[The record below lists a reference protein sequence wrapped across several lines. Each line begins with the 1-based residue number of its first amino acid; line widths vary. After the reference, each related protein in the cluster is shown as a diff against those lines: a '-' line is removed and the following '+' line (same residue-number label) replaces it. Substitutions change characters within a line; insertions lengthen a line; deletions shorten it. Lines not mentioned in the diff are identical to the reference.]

1 MKAKKD
7 TRTAEERKKVL
18 KRALREAG
26 LDAYTPAIVPGTAAV
41 PPVPIAPVD
50 PAGPNAPED
59 PERVVM
65 KVTPESRLALDPQL
79 CLKNDVDR
87 AVLITR
93 PQPLSYDKGYA
104 VRLLH
109 PGEAVLLSLFDGDRT
124 VRDVVKL
131 WADLSG
137 KVSETAAADVDR
149 LLAFHT
155 TGESAELGVF
165 VEVDERNRCAVRQY
179 DPMDFVMPASRVNL
193 TDPRLRKPYAV
204 SYLPTLFCPQKC
216 VYCNARPSP
225 RPEDDLIPLA
235 RLQEIFAELRGIGV
249 EVIRLTGGD
258 PFARKDMFDVLESV
272 FEEGMVPDI
281 PTRLGLTYYE
291 ALRLKDMGVKLVQV
305 SLDTTDPTILDRMVG
320 VKGYHHRVFRMFDN
334 LRHAGLSVRVNTVLT
349 PMNAATIG
357 RLIDFLGG
365 LGNVSKLMLAPYGRS
380 LFCNRGEVFLD
391 ADDRALVDL
400 QTNDRAPLYPQ
411 MRIALDGERAKC
423 TANRHGFSILPDG
436 RVTVC
441 EELYDDPNFVIG
453 DLRSQSVMEAWTS
466 PCARS
471 LALPWEMEEPAGSC
485 RTCRLAGSN

>member
-1 MKAKKD
+1 MRNKKD
-7 TRTAEERKKVL
+7 TRTAEEKKKAL
-18 KRALREAG
+18 KTALRQAG
-26 LDAYTPAIVPGTAAV
+26 LDAYSPAFPPEPAAV
-41 PPVPIAPVD
+41 AE
-50 PAGPNAPED
+50 G
-59 PERVVM
+59 PERVGVP
-65 KVTPESRLALDPQL
+65 VTPESRLALDPQL

-93 PQPLSYDKGYA
+93 PQPLSCDKGYA

-109 PGEAVLLSLFDGDRT
+109 PGEALLLSLFDGDRT
-124 VRDVVKL
+124 VRDVAGL
-131 WADLSG
+131 WSDLSG
-137 KVSETAAADVDR
+137 KKPEPAAADVDR
-149 LLAFHT
+149 VLAFYT

-165 VEVDERNRCAVRQY
+165 LEMDERNRRTVRQY
-179 DPMDFVMPASRVNL
+179 DPMDFVMPANRVNL
-193 TDPRLRKPYAV
+193 TDTRLRKPYMI

-225 RPEDDLIPLA
+225 RPEDDLISLA
-235 RLQEIFAELRGIGV
+235 RLQEIFAELRGLGV
-249 EVIRLTGGD
+249 DVIRLTGGD
-258 PFARKDMFDVLESV
+258 PFARRDMFDILESI
-272 FEEGMVPDI
+272 FEERMVPDI

-349 PMNAATIG
+349 PMNAATVG
-357 RLIDFLGG
+357 RLIDFLGV
-365 LGNVSKLMLAPYGRS
+365 LGNVSKLTLAPYGRS

-391 ADDRALVDL
+391 PEDRVLVDQ

-411 MRIALDGERAKC
+411 MRIALDGEQAKC
-423 TANRHGFSILPDG
+423 TANQHGFSILPDG

-441 EELYDDPNFVIG
+441 EELYDDPKSVIG

-466 PCARS
+466 PRALS
-471 LALPWEMEEPAGSC
+471 LMPPGAMEEPAGSC
-485 RTCRLAGSN
+485 RTCRLAGSA